1 MNRAGFSLIEVL
13 VAMTLALVLLLGTAE
28 LVTLSIWARRKG
40 DMTAGLTQ
48 ALSSRFANLKSLAH
62 APGGLVPGDYS
73 ESVDD
78 GAFRGRTL
86 HQWTVEATGERMM
99 KVRLKVSPAGRPEA
113 GVSMTVWISKDLG
126 FAP

>member
-1 MNRAGFSLIEVL
+1 MKRAGFSLIEVL

-28 LVTLSIWARRKG
+28 LVTLSIWAGRKG

-48 ALSSRFANLKSLAH
+48 ALSNRLAALKSLAY
-62 APGGLVPGDYS
+62 ATGGLVPGDYS

-78 GAFRGRTL
+78 GAGRGRTI
-86 HQWTVEATGERMM
+86 HQWTVEDAGERMM
-99 KVRLKVSPAGRPEA
+99 KVRLKVSPAGRA
-113 GVSMTVWISKDLG
+113 RAAVSMTAWISKDLG

>member
-1 MNRAGFSLIEVL
+1 MKRAGFSLIEVL

-48 ALSSRFANLKSLAH
+48 ALSSRLAALKSLAH

-78 GAFRGRTL
+78 GAGRGRTM
-86 HQWTVEATGERMM
+86 HQWTVEAAGERMM
-99 KVRLKVSPAGRPEA
+99 KVRLKVSPAGRPGA
-113 GVSMTVWISKDLG
+113 AVSVTVWISKDLG